1 MAKPTYA
8 KALTE
13 AKALILE
20 QKTQIAADLETLKKR
35 DQEISQRKAHAADLQ
50 KQLKAEAAK
59 VQSLES
65 ALGEQT
71 HAREQAEAT
80 VGRQRVQL
88 DSMEARISEM
98 EGEAADLKQV
108 VERQD
113 NVLNEISANLEATQA
128 ELDRTRGEL
137 EDTRAQ
143 LPTAEDLA
151 ALADL
156 NQILGHNITTVQVQ
170 ETEQPQEPAPLV
182 AAIYNDEAAEDD
194 VRGGKKKNRSVF
206 CFRAAA

>member
-13 AKALILE
+13 AKGLILE

-35 DQEISQRKAHAADLQ
+35 DQEISQRKAHAAELQ

-59 VQSLES
+59 LQSLES

-98 EGEAADLKQV
+98 EAETADLKQV

-113 NVLNEISANLEATQA
+113 NVLNEISTNLEATQA

-137 EDTRAQ
+137 DETRAQ

-156 NQILGHNITTVQVQ
+156 NQILGHSIATVQVQ
-170 ETEQPQEPAPLV
+170 EAEQPQEPAPLM
-182 AAIYNDEAAEDD
+182 AIYNDEAAEDD
-194 VRGGKKKNRSVF
+194 ARGGKKKNRSVF